1 MTIQDTREPG
11 SADTADLPD
20 AIAVIGLACRFPGAR
35 DADAFWANLVDGR
48 ESVAFRTPGELAA
61 LGVPAERLAD
71 PRFVPA
77 GGVLDGIDEFDAEY
91 FGIPPR
97 EAALMDP
104 QHRLFLQC
112 AVTAL
117 EDAGGRAEGFDGS
130 IGVYASA
137 GFNSYLTHHLLPH
150 AGELGDRADVQWLAS
165 GDKDYLATQTSYRLG
180 LTGPSMSVQSACSS
194 ALVAVHLAGEALLS
208 GECDVALAGAVSAGV
223 AQGHGYLHSEGGIL
237 SADGH
242 CRPFDEAATGTVF
255 GSGVGVVVLKRLA
268 DAVADGD
275 TVRAVLLGSAVNNDG
290 SRKVGFTA
298 PGMDGQVRVIS
309 AAQAVAGVTPD
320 EVSYVEAHGTATALG
335 DRIELAALAKVFGA
349 DPDAERVLGAVKSNV
364 GHLDTCAGMAGLIK
378 TVLCLHHRTLVPTV
392 HFERPTDG
400 LAETGFRV
408 LTAAE
413 DWSRPDG
420 TRIAGVSSFG
430 IGGTN
435 AHVILQD
442 PPPLPRPARPAPRAT
457 GWEVLPLSARTPEA
471 LERAAA
477 RLDVALAAPDAPD
490 LFDAAHTLQTGR
502 TAHAWRAAVPVPRPG
517 SATPITALRPVRA
530 ADREPDVVLLYPGQ
544 GAGAPGLAAEPYEAE
559 PAFREALDHA
569 LEALEPWTG
578 ATPRA
583 LLLDPAHPDLFGRTE
598 VAQPALFAVEYALTA
613 WWTAVGIRPVALV
626 GHSVGEFAAACAA
639 GVFTLRDAA
648 RLVAER
654 GRLMAGMAPGAML
667 AVPLPER
674 ETRAHLDLLGR
685 ELGPDWGPLPELA
698 AVNAPDRCVVAGDPG
713 TVDRFAALLADRGV
727 TGRPLGVRHAFHSRH
742 ADPLVEE
749 FTKLVASV
757 PAQAPAVTVVSTL
770 TGRALTPEEA
780 RSPEYW
786 ARQMRRTVRFADALA
801 ALPEGAV
808 LVEAG
813 PGQALSG
820 FARRSPGA
828 ERLVLPSLYA
838 PDTGAPQGRPPAR
851 LTAVAGLWERGV
863 AVDWSALGE
872 RAGRRHVPLPGY
884 PFEPARHWF
893 TPTGALR
900 GDGSLPGASE
910 PAGTASVGAAG
921 SGDTSASAGSVD
933 AWLRVPSWSQA
944 APPVADPHGAPGTV
958 LLLAD
963 EAGLA
968 ERIAARL
975 VREGAEVHT
984 VRALPRT
991 PADPVRADGAAT
1003 GRPPARVLDP
1013 EDPGAFAT
1021 MVGELAD
1028 LGHVIDTVV
1037 SCWAVDA
1044 PDAERADPEEVARGS
1059 LLALTVP
1066 AELAQALSGAFPGR
1080 PVRMLLVSDGAHGVQ
1095 GRRPRTPQAATA
1107 MGAVRALPG
1116 ELPGFTLGALDL
1128 DCAPH
1133 DAPALERAADAALVE
1148 LRAAEPAA
1156 PLIAVRGRARLVP
1169 GWDRP
1174 ALLADDETT
1183 AQPTAALPG
1192 GGWLITGGLGG
1203 IGLAVAGRLARDGG
1217 RTLLL
1222 MGRRPVPD
1230 GPGWTTIRPSG
1241 AAPAPDCPPEQA
1253 RALAELTGHGA
1264 AVCLVQCDVT
1274 DAGELESTLGRIR
1287 AAHGAI
1293 AGIVHAAGLPGGGTM
1308 ALRSRRDVAG
1318 VLAPKVRGTLLLHRL
1333 TADDRPAVVLCSSVL
1348 SVTDAAGQA
1357 DYSGA
1362 NAFLDSYAHTD
1373 DSLVSI
1379 GWDRWSETGM
1389 ALRHA
1394 LGNTPDEPG
1403 DPLDHP
1409 LFEARHTG
1417 GDGWT
1422 VLRLRTGPDTD
1433 WLSAEHRLSDE
1444 PVLPGTAL
1452 LDLAVAAHALVAGP
1466 GPVELDAVFTRPLWL
1481 ARDRPTVVTVRL
1493 RPAAGGGHDW
1503 EVCSSAS
1510 ARPHGQGRIAAY
1522 DGPAPERRVPD
1533 VRAPEA
1539 TAVAGGP
1546 ATGVLRR
1553 PDAPTGEDA
1562 PTGAVGLTTGPRWDC
1577 LDGIRRGDAEAV
1589 LTLRL
1594 PEAFH
1599 DDLAAHPLHP
1609 ALLDVATGAAAGVS
1623 GRHLPVAYR
1632 RMTVHRELGAALRA
1646 HVVMRSGD
1654 PAADDTLVADVFLTA
1669 PDGSPLVTVE
1679 GFVLRA
1685 ATAPGGADRPGAP
1698 GRPAD
1703 TDGIPTGRGLLAL
1716 ERILANRHLPH
1727 VLVSPRVGRTQ
1738 PPPGTTAAPAAA
1750 RRTEAPDDAARPV
1763 DPDDVGQR
1771 IAEVWSRMLGVPGI
1785 GADDS
1790 VFELGA
1796 DSLTIVQITAE
1807 LQRIG
1812 LAVAPSD
1819 LFAHPT
1825 AGGLAAHLRDAAE
1838 AASGERAVSG
1848 TPGPGLPAPAV
1859 DTPPRADTGAFPD
1872 ADLSTEDLAQ
1882 VMNLFGFGEDKK

>member
-11 SADTADLPD
+11 SADSADLPD

-48 ESVAFRTPGELAA
+48 ESVGFRTPGELAA

-117 EDAGGRAEGFDGS
+117 EDAGLRAEGFDGS

-194 ALVAVHLAGEALLS
+194 ALVAVHLASEALLS

-255 GSGVGVVVLKRLA
+255 GSGVGTVVLKRLA

-275 TVRAVLLGSAVNNDG
+275 TVRALLLGSAVNNDG

-309 AAQAVAGVTPD
+309 AAQAVAGVTAD

-378 TVLCLHHRTLVPTV
+378 TVLCLHHRTLVPTA

-442 PPPLPRPARPAPRAT
+442 PPPLPRTARPAPQAT

-477 RLDVALAAPDAPD
+477 RLDDALAAPDAPD
-490 LFDAAHTLQTGR
+490 LSDAAHTLQIGR
-502 TAHAWRAAVPVPRPG
+502 TAHAWRAAVPAPRRG
-517 SATPITALRPVRA
+517 SAGPIAAVRPVRA

-544 GAGAPGLAAEPYEAE
+544 GAGAPGLAAEAYETE
-559 PAFREALDHA
+559 PAFREALDRA

-583 LLLDPAHPDLFGRTE
+583 LLLDLAHPDLFDRTE

-674 ETRAHLDLLGR
+674 ETRAHLDRLGR
-685 ELGPDWGPLPELA
+685 ELGPESGPLPEIA

-713 TVDRFAALLADRGV
+713 AVDRFAALLADQGV

-742 ADPLVEE
+742 VDPLVEE

-770 TGRALTPEEA
+770 TGRALTPQEA

-838 PDTGAPQGRPPAR
+838 PDPGAARGADRAPAR

-863 AVDWSALGE
+863 PVDWSALGE
-872 RAGRRHVPLPGY
+872 RAGRRRVPLPGY

-893 TPTGALR
+893 TPTAAPR
-900 GDGSLPGASE
+900 GDRSLPGASE
-910 PAGTASVGAAG
+910 PAGTASAG
-921 SGDTSASAGSVD
+921 GVDGSASGGSVD
-933 AWLRVPSWSQA
+933 EWLRVPSWSQA
-944 APPVADPHGAPGTV
+944 APPAADPHGAPGTV

-968 ERIAARL
+968 DRIAARL
-975 VREGAEVHT
+975 VRAGAEVHT
-984 VRALPRT
+984 VRALPRN
-991 PADPVRADGAAT
+991 PAAPVRADGAT
-1003 GRPPARVLDP
+1003 PGRFVDP
-1013 EDPGAFAT
+1013 EDPGAFTAL
-1021 MVGELAD
+1021 VGELAGR
-1028 LGHVIDTVV
+1028 GHVIDTVV
-1037 SCWAVDA
+1037 SCWAVDS
-1044 PDAERADPEEVARGS
+1044 PDAEHADPDEVARGA

-1080 PVRMLLVSDGAHGVQ
+1080 TVRMLLVSDGAHGVQ
-1095 GRRPRTPQAATA
+1095 GRTPRSPQVATA

-1133 DAPALERAADAALVE
+1133 DAPALERAADAVLVE
-1148 LRAAEPAA
+1148 LRAAGPAA

-1169 GWDRP
+1169 GWERP
-1174 ALLADDETT
+1174 ALLPGDEASASPVT
-1183 AQPTAALPG
+1183 ALPG
-1192 GGWLITGGLGG
+1192 GSWLVTGGLGG

-1230 GPGWTTIRPSG
+1230 GPGWTTIRPAG
-1241 AAPAPDCPPEQA
+1241 AAPAADCPPEQA

-1274 DAGELESTLGRIR
+1274 DAGELESALGRIR
-1287 AAHGAI
+1287 AAHGPI

-1308 ALRSRRDVAG
+1308 ALRTRREVAG

-1373 DSLVSI
+1373 DTLVSI
-1379 GWDRWSETGM
+1379 GWDRWSQTGM

-1394 LGNTPDEPG
+1394 LGNTPDEAG
-1403 DPLDHP
+1403 EPLDHP

-1422 VLRLRTGPDTD
+1422 ALRLRTGPDTD

-1452 LDLAVAAHALVAGP
+1452 LDLVVAAHALVAGP
-1466 GPVELDAVFTRPLWL
+1466 GAVELDAVFTRPLWL
-1481 ARDRPTVVTVRL
+1481 PEADPAVVTVRL
-1493 RPAAGGGHDW
+1493 RPAAGGGLDW

-1522 DGPAPERRVPD
+1522 DGPAPEPAVPD
-1533 VRAPEA
+1533 GAALEA
-1539 TAVAGGP
+1539 EVTAGAV
-1546 ATGVLRR
+1546 RR
-1553 PDAPTGEDA
+1553 PDAPTGDGV
-1562 PTGAVGLTTGPRWDC
+1562 PTGAVGLATGPRWDC

-1599 DDLAAHPLHP
+1599 GDLAAHPLHP

-1632 RMTVHRELGAALRA
+1632 RMIVHRELGAALRA

-1654 PAADDTLVADVFLTA
+1654 PVADDTLVADVFLTA

-1685 ATAPGGADRPGAP
+1685 VTAPAGADRPGAP

-1716 ERILANRHLPH
+1716 ERILGNRHLPH
-1727 VLVSPRVGRTQ
+1727 VLVSPRAGRTH
-1738 PPPGTTAAPAAA
+1738 PLPGTAAGPAVGTAAAPRTDAPAD
-1750 RRTEAPDDAARPV
+1750 TARPV

-1771 IAEVWSRMLGVPGI
+1771 IAEVWSRMLGVPRI

-1838 AASGERAVSG
+1838 AASGGRAVSG
-1848 TPGPGLPAPAV
+1848 TPGAGRSAPAV
-1859 DTPPRADTGAFPD
+1859 DTPSRTDTGAFPD
-1872 ADLSTEDLAQ
+1872 ADLSTEDLAE
-1882 VMNLFGFGEDKK
+1882 VMNLFGFGEDKQ